1 MPRPARGYT
10 AMMSRSEP
18 EGAQRLQ
25 TTGADPEE
33 QAAAKLSVSKVGSP
47 FAHVE
52 LPIPR
57 DRLLH
62 LGVGCT
68 LLFLAL
74 SATLSHAV
82 AGAGEPAAARSLAW
96 LPLGYGIIAASSSFV
111 LALRR
116 RPSRWAYRGHG
127 VAMAAGWVIGLAGA
141 LVHAAAA
148 GRAGLT
154 LSALFGSVSLAPL
167 AFVGVAVV
175 GWITAWSDEALG
187 VGRVPHAVATGV
199 APAVPGRRALLLVTA
214 AGFAALVVTTVVDH
228 GGGVRSWTEA
238 IAALAAITAF
248 VAVVVMLPG
257 RGSERLKIA
266 YVGVM
271 LSTVLVGFAGLAL
284 HLSANMSGP
293 PQELIGRMVLQA
305 PLMAPLLFGLLGMLG
320 LLAVAEP
327 AVDLDA
333 LEAAWP
339 PVARYRRPRRFRGAQ
354 VDREDGSER
363 GA

>member
-1 MPRPARGYT
+1 MNLSGLDGTGRHQST
-10 AMMSRSEP
+10 SNDSED
-18 EGAQRLQ
+18 E
-25 TTGADPEE
+25 T
-33 QAAAKLSVSKVGSP
+33 AAKLSVSKVGSP

-68 LLFLAL
+68 LLFFGF

-82 AGAGEPAAARSLAW
+82 AAAGDPPALGSLAL
-96 LPLGYGIIAASSSFV
+96 LPLAYSIVAASTSFV

-116 RPSRWAYRGHG
+116 RPNRWAYRAHG
-127 VAMAAGWVIGLAGA
+127 IAMAAGWIMGLVGA

-148 GRAGLT
+148 GRAELP
-154 LSALFGSVSLAPL
+154 LSALFGSVALAPL
-167 AFVGVAVV
+167 AFVAVAVV
-175 GWITAWSDEALG
+175 GWIAAWSDEALG
-187 VGRVPHAVATGV
+187 VGRVPDAVALGL

-214 AGFAALVVTTVVDH
+214 AGFAALAVTSAVDH
-228 GGGVRSWTEA
+228 RAGAWGWTEA
-238 IAALAAITAF
+238 IAMVAAVTGLG
-248 VAVVVMLPG
+248 VVVVMLPG
-257 RGSERLKIA
+257 RGSERIKIA

-271 LSTVLVGFAGLAL
+271 LGAVLVGFVGLAL
-284 HLSANMSGP
+284 HLSANMDGP
-293 PQELIGRMVLQA
+293 PPELIRRMVLQA

-327 AVDLDA
+327 AVDPDT

-339 PVARYRRPRRFRGAQ
+339 PRRPRRFRRSQ
-354 VDREDGSER
+354 VGKEDNRER